1 MNFVVSLLT
10 VKKTTRKAYCEKTP
24 VVSTCCC
31 ILGIGIWFSK
41 LVQMQIC

>member
-31 ILGIGIWFSK
+31 ILGFGIWFSK